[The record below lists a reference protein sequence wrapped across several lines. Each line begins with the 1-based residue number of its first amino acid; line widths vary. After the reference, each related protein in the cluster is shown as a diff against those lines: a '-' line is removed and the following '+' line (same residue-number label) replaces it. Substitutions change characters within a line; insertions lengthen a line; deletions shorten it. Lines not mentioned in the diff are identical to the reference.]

1 MIAAHA
7 TPVLFLP
14 AVIVVAITVRI
25 IAGFMD
31 RERIQRFIGERGGRV
46 LEISWAPFG
55 PGWFG
60 ARGTRIYAVSYVDK
74 EGGRHEVY
82 CKTSMWSGVYF
93 TDDKLSERS
102 L

>member
-1 MIAAHA
+1 MIAAHS
-7 TPVLFLP
+7 TPILFIP
-14 AVIVVAITVRI
+14 VVIVVAITVRI

-31 RERIQRFIGERGGRV
+31 RERIQRFIGERSGRV

-60 ARGTRIYAVSYVDK
+60 ARGTRIYAVAYADK
-74 EGGRHEVY
+74 EGMRHDVY

-93 TDDKLSERS
+93 TDDKSSGQS